1 MKKIFTILVA
11 IVATLSVNAWEY
23 ENPGFEWSVGADFTS
38 SYLWRGMRCG
48 GAAIQPDVT
57 IGYGGLNL
65 DVWANISPLD
75 NTFQEFAPEVDFTLS
90 YTIAGLTIGA
100 THQYYCDGTKFFDGK
115 MPTLIDYTNEEYS
128 SNQTE
133 VFAKF
138 AFGDIFEKI
147 PLTIMWSTY
156 VSGDDW
162 KEIYNDADELTGLER
177 AYSSYLEVSYDAELP
192 LGFTLTPTVG
202 MTPWASVY
210 NNYEDQFSV
219 NNISL
224 KLNWCLEVGDHFELD
239 LYAIGMLNTAGI
251 TKENIIPSLSGNDQ
265 RLNGAIGVGLWLF

>member
-1 MKKIFTILVA
+1 M
-11 IVATLSVNAWEY
+11 
-23 ENPGFEWSVGADFTS
+23 
-38 SYLWRGMRCG
+38 
-48 GAAIQPDVT
+48 T

-75 NTFQEFAPEVDFTLS
+75 NTFQEFAPEIDFTLS

-100 THQYYCDGTKFFDGK
+100 THYYYCDGTKFFDCK
-115 MPTLIDYTNEEYS
+115 APTLDAYNNEEYA

-138 AFGDIFEKI
+138 AFGDLFEKI

-251 TKENIIPSLSGNDQ
+251 TKENIIPSLSGNEQ
-265 RLNGAIGVGLWLF
+265 RLNGAIGVGIWLF